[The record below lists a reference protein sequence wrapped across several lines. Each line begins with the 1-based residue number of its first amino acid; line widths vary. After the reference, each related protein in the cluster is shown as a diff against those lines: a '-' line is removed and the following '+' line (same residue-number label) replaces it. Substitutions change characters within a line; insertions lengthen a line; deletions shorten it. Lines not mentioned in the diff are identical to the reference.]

1 MLNRRTALI
10 FAIALAAVL
19 GTYFAL
25 ISSNSVRTFALMALH
40 GDDAK
45 RALILNL
52 IDNGSDPAAWSLT
65 PALFS
70 GNKELKCLAN
80 VAMSINEGES
90 GGPRSEV
97 VVSGIRAGD
106 EFAKGLYACWLFRTK
121 LPFETK
127 MKLLSEILQGSFS
140 DAVKS
145 CALDG
150 VWVYD
155 GSLEPIL
162 PTLDKLVVKRH
173 LAGTASPSLARQ
185 CALIY
190 GKAGEPGAPFL
201 MDMASSVKDEETR
214 NLALDQ
220 LSDMSLPD
228 GPAKA
233 KVAKFLDDAAKKDA
247 DGN

>member
-1 MLNRRTALI
+1 MFKRRTALI
-10 FAIALAAVL
+10 FAAALVVVL
-19 GTYFAL
+19 GAYFAL
-25 ISSNSVRTFALMALH
+25 ISSSSVRTFLLMALH

-52 IDNGSDPAAWSLT
+52 IDNGSDPATWSLT

-80 VAMSINEGES
+80 VALSINEGER

-97 VVSGIRAGD
+97 VVSGIRTGD
-106 EFAKGLYACWLFRTK
+106 EFAKGLYSCWLFRTK

-127 MKLLSEILQGSFS
+127 MKLLAEVLQGSFS
-140 DAVKS
+140 DSVKS

-162 PTLDKLVVKRH
+162 PALDKLVVKKY

-190 GKAGEPGAPFL
+190 GKAGEPGAAFL
-201 MDMASSVKDEETR
+201 MDLASSVKDDETR
-214 NLALDQ
+214 DLALDQ
-220 LSDMSLPD
+220 LTDLSLPD

-233 KVAKFLDDAAKKDA
+233 KVAKYLDDAAKKDA
-247 DGN
+247 DAK